1 MDVVER
7 IAELL
12 DTPVSDPTR
21 EELSIQI
28 NILQREVE
36 RLQGNFERARA
47 RSSEL
52 ELRISN
58 VRGHIMDMY
67 SINGELDEDASE
79 IARMLDIE
87 LTKRIS
93 GTATFEISFSA
104 DVPLGFDTRNF
115 EISFDV
121 DCDTYEA
128 ENFSWE
134 TEAHDVN
141 ADEED

>member
-1 MDVVER
+1 MDSQ
-7 IAELL
+7 ILDLL
-12 DTPVSDPTR
+12 GAPIQDPTR

-28 NILQREVE
+28 NTLQREVE

-67 SINGELDEDASE
+67 SINGELDEDAEE

>member
-1 MDVVER
+1 MDSQ
-7 IAELL
+7 ILDLL
-12 DTPVSDPTR
+12 GAPIQDPTR

-28 NILQREVE
+28 NTLQREVE

-58 VRGHIMDMY
+58 VRGHIMDVY
-67 SINGELDEDASE
+67 SMNGSIDEDIE
-79 IARMLDIE
+79 QIATYLDIE

-93 GTATFEISFSA
+93 GMATFEISFSA
-104 DVPLGFDTRNF
+104 DVPLGFDTGDF

-121 DCDTYEA
+121 NCDTYEA
-128 ENFSWE
+128 ENFDWDTE
-134 TEAHDVN
+134 THDVN

>member
-1 MDVVER
+1 MNVFNTT
-7 IAELL
+7 IAPQAL
-12 DTPVSDPTR
+12 DPTR

-36 RLQGNFERARA
+36 RLQSNWESSRSRAE
-47 RSSEL
+47 EL
-52 ELRISN
+52 TTKINN
-58 VRGHIMDMY
+58 VRGHIMDVY
-67 SINGELDEDASE
+67 SMNGSIDEDIE
-79 IARMLDIE
+79 QIATYLDIE